1 MEIQTYNAELAI
13 ANLMFKQQFNN
24 IIIQRSDAKGN
35 QKSIHVMCVNGQK
48 SRIFKNWQNAEKKS
62 MYKLPLIIISRTGYS
77 RQPNRVN
84 NIHNEV
90 KYEMTSKYRSYDLMT
105 PIPIDISYDV
115 TIVSKYPTDIDQ
127 IASNFM
133 IFYNSDIYVS
143 CRHPKYEGIMLNNQI
158 VMSDSVS
165 EENLDEISPDADDL
179 ITTTFQFTFKTYL
192 FGGNKTA
199 SKKQRISVL
208 SSYDKDIIKELDAKS
223 AIQYATENP
232 DAFLSVTE
240 KQHVTEQVEVL
251 SNNISGDIYDGLV
264 PTINT
269 FDVRFYPTP
278 HLCSHAEYIDA
289 VDNKYLDETYDICA
303 IISDDIPEVIGKYG
317 TLYPYV
323 DRMKWIIDSDIQT
336 NDFPGLIW
344 NKY

>member
-24 IIIQRSDAKGN
+24 IVIQRSDAKGN

-48 SRIFKNWQNAEKKS
+48 SRIFKNWQNAEKKA
-62 MYKLPLIIISRTGYS
+62 MYKLPMIIVTRTGYA

-84 NIHNEV
+84 DIHNEV
-90 KYEMTSKYRSYDLMT
+90 KYEMTGKYRSYDLLT
-105 PIPIDISYDV
+105 PVPIDISYDV
-115 TIVSKYPTDIDQ
+115 TIVSKYPSDIDQ

-143 CRHPKYEGIMLNNQI
+143 CNHPKYDGIMLNNQI
-158 VMSDSVS
+158 IMSDSVS
-165 EENLDEISPDADDL
+165 EENLDEIAPEADDL

-199 SKKQRISVL
+199 KKQKKVSVL
-208 SSYDKDIIKELDAKS
+208 SSWDEVVKVKLDADSIKKWLEDHPS
-223 AIQYATENP
+223 ETLTALET
-232 DAFLSVTE
+232 
-240 KQHVTEQVEVL
+240 QHKEGMVEVL
-251 SNNISGDIYDGLV
+251 SNDISGEYESLV
-264 PTINT
+264 PVIEK

-278 HLCSHAEYIDA
+278 YLSTHEAYIDT
-289 VDNKYLDETYDICA
+289 VDNKYLDEAYDITA
-303 IISDDIPEVIGKYG
+303 IVSGDTPEVIGKYG
-317 TLYPYV
+317 TLYPFV
-323 DRMKWIIDSDIQT
+323 DRMTWTIDHDIPT
-336 NDFPGLIW
+336 SELPSLIW